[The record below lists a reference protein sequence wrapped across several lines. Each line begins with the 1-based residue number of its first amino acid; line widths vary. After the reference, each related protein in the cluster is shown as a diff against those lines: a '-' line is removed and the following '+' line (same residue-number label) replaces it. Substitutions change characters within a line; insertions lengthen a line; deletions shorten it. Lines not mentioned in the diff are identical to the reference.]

1 MNKQLLLCTAVL
13 LLGSAFSHP
22 LQANLLVTPTRVE
35 LDDKRAKSAVF
46 SLVNKGTST
55 SRYEVYFEE
64 KRMLPSGEFVTLNK
78 DGTIVE
84 TKLTTDEALI
94 SQMKSAS
101 IAKYVRY
108 SPRRMT
114 LEPEQGGRV
123 RLALRAPKD
132 LPAGE
137 YRSYIVFHQIPLA
150 PKALNTD
157 ANKDNQS
164 LSLTISAYMK
174 IAIPVFL
181 RVGDLKADIS
191 LNTGTLELSQ
201 GNQSLQVT
209 LHRQGAR
216 SSYGSLDIINP
227 LDNQVLGS
235 LKNAAVYHELNEKSY
250 TVPLNSTVVPG
261 SELIIRY
268 TESDSLFDSQSI
280 ETRLRF

>member
-1 MNKQLLLCTAVL
+1 
-13 LLGSAFSHP
+13 
-22 LQANLLVTPTRVE
+22 
-35 LDDKRAKSAVF
+35 
-46 SLVNKGTST
+46 LVNKGTST

-64 KRMLPSGEFVTLNK
+64 KRMLPSGEFATLGKN
-78 DGTIVE
+78 GGLEE
-84 TKLTTDEALI
+84 TKLVADEALT
-94 SQMKSAS
+94 SQMQATS
-101 IAKYVRY
+101 IAKYLRY

-132 LPAGE
+132 LPEGE

-181 RVGDLKADIS
+181 RVGDLKANIS
-191 LNTGTLELSQ
+191 LNTGKLELSQ
-201 GNQSLQVT
+201 GEQSLQVT

-216 SSYGSLDIINP
+216 SSYGSLDIINAV
-227 LDNQVLGS
+227 DNQVLGS
-235 LKNAAVYHELNEKSY
+235 LKNAAVYQELNEKSY
-250 TVPLNSTVVPG
+250 TVPLSSTVLPG

-268 TESDSLFDSQSI
+268 TENNSLFDSQSI